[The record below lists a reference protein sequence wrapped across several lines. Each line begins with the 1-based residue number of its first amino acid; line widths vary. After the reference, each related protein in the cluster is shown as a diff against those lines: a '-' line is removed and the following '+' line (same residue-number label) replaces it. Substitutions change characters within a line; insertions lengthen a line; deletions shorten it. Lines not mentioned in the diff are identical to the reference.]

1 MSYHYDY
8 SDARKSLAAMGVQM
22 NEDMLEQADAE
33 FHYLAL
39 VEYEANRLVV
49 LHAHFVKHL
58 FNPKAYKLL
67 GRIRLALWFL
77 FGKYKG

>member
-1 MSYHYDY
+1 MLHYDY
-8 SDARKSLAAMGVQM
+8 SDARKALAAMGVQM
-22 NEDMLEQADAE
+22 NEDMLKQADDE

-58 FNPKAYKLL
+58 FNPKAYSAW
-67 GRIRLALWFL
+67 GRVKLALWFL